1 MDYFIRNTASLYDK
15 ETNETSF
22 RLPIFL
28 AFLCNSE
35 YNVNQKALGLFQAK
49 SPIAINTIVPR
60 LSHYSISNINTKPLM
75 LETSLFKDFLK
86 SLADPDMDTSVQDHD
101 RILIQQ
107 GGFFKFHPLVSQT
120 DLQLLVSTKDNTCT
134 RQIRT
139 YFKEIIQIET

>member
-1 MDYFIRNTASLYDK
+1 MKKLPRLKIVWIISSEIQPVFMTKKN
-15 ETNETSF
+15 NETTF

-28 AFLCNSE
+28 AFLCNSG
-35 YNVNQKALGLFQAK
+35 YNLNQKALGLFEAK

-86 SLADPDMDTSVQDHD
+86 SLAHPNMDTTVKDHD

-107 GGFFKFHPLVSQT
+107 GGFFKLHPLISQT
-120 DLQLLVSTKDNTCT
+120 DH
-134 RQIRT
+134 
-139 YFKEIIQIET
+139 